1 MDKNITTAK
10 EAAAQIAASIIS
22 DIVDPKTGEVLEFL
36 YELGRP
42 REYRFNGQKGTF
54 SIDGTIPKGSTF
66 SFQPVAWRFFSDA
79 LFGRA
84 RAQWAEFFFV
94 DDQNCLSCIM
104 FNNSSVLELDDLA
117 RQLHYA
123 RTKFSDVVLTITTG
137 QATNEKGTWHIA
149 KFAYEKAD
157 KEKTKELD
165 ALAANKKCPIF
176 RADTV
181 TDGAEYRLFSDSY
194 ALGVAMAGMIQEGQA
209 EDIKPPLQISSQTS
223 QAA

>member
-1 MDKNITTAK
+1 MDKKTTTAK
-10 EAAAQIAASIIS
+10 AAAKIIS
-22 DIVDPKTGEVLEFL
+22 DILIPNTGEVLEFL
-36 YELGRP
+36 YDLGRP

-54 SIDGTIPKGSTF
+54 SIHGNIPKGSTF

-123 RTKFSDVVLTITTG
+123 RTKLSDVVLTITTA
-137 QATNEKGTWHIA
+137 QATNDKGTWHVA
-149 KFAYEKAD
+149 KFSYEKAD
-157 KEKTKELD
+157 EEKTQELNV
-165 ALAANKKCPIF
+165 LAASEQLPIF
-176 RADTV
+176 RFDTV
-181 TDGAEYRLFSDSY
+181 TDGAEYRLVSDSY
-194 ALGVAMAGMIQEGQA
+194 ALKFAMASAGMIQENPA
-209 EDIKPPLQISSQTS
+209 EGSKAALQISSHTS